1 MFLFFNLISNHFGS
15 RLCRCTSISVNSKPM
30 PISLLQI
37 VVKSEPF
44 TSHCC
49 CCWDWDQL
57 VGLVVLLVTVHILQ
71 VKNISTFLHCCSEL
85 LISCQIENKKW
96 QNRQIFYAVY
106 HYLLPQ
112 QRTSNETSPIIK
124 TFLKCMIW
132 CCVKQVQGPH
142 LKLVIFPSQLP
153 GKLHPGAVPA
163 QKHGFVILFVNLD
176 PGWRMTLYQ
185 KEKN

>member
-1 MFLFFNLISNHFGS
+1 MYKNFCEFKTNGH
-15 RLCRCTSISVNSKPM
+15 P
-30 PISLLQI
+30 I
-37 VVKSEPF
+37 VVDCCQIRTLHIPLLLLLLRLRS
-44 TSHCC
+44 TSRAGSSPRHCPHPASQKYLRFRHC
-49 CCWDWDQL
+49 
-57 VGLVVLLVTVHILQ
+57 
-71 VKNISTFLHCCSEL
+71 HCCSEL

-96 QNRQIFYAVY
+96 QNRKIFYVVY
-106 HYLLPQ
+106 HYLLPK

-163 QKHGFVILFVNLD
+163 QKQGFVILFVNLD